1 MYGIFIRRNAN
12 QNVHAQLRL
21 FGIKTEREREEKN
34 ISYYYKRQPK
44 RTNVEKESR
53 ELNDDVD
60 DEKNKIVA
68 E

>member
-21 FGIKTEREREEKN
+21 FGIKTEEQK

-53 ELNDDVD
+53 ELIDDDVD
-60 DEKNKIVA
+60 DEKKIVA

>member
-1 MYGIFIRRNAN
+1 MCMHN
-12 QNVHAQLRL
+12 
-21 FGIKTEREREEKN
+21 FGCSALKQREREEKN